1 MKSFKGFLEER
12 TNREIADDVLKI
24 DDKGTLNRI
33 DSVLSVKLFEEKLDL
48 IFDGKKLP
56 RKSET
61 SIKSFFETH
70 RGSIEDKLSL
80 LEALENG
87 IITTNPSSGYYR
99 GVKELITNKAI
110 LKNSIFEDFCEFA
123 GALGDSKE
131 GQGNTGTGKG
141 EILIVLLTKDGKL
154 PTSSGDINIFG
165 QGLEVKASN
174 GIIATFLAYKDTKKT
189 DSILKKYYTGKEKEI
204 KLSKRDNNLKGLVK
218 ELNTWKD
225 KDSVK
230 KFIEAYYKKRAK
242 DSFVK
247 KLIEDCVKGVDFTKP
262 LTPKQLQTAFGIVLT
277 RGYQNAHNWKGIL
290 IFKDSKGF
298 LNTPLSLSRNISE
311 FGKYISFSGL
321 NMTNG
326 KQDAVLPVTPKNG

>member
-1 MKSFKGFLEER
+1 
-12 TNREIADDVLKI
+12 
-24 DDKGTLNRI
+24 
-33 DSVLSVKLFEEKLDL
+33 
-48 IFDGKKLP
+48 
-56 RKSET
+56 
-61 SIKSFFETH
+61 
-70 RGSIEDKLSL
+70 

-123 GALGDSKE
+123 GALGDSKA

-141 EILIVLLTKDGKL
+141 EILIVLLTEDGKL

-174 GIIATFLAYKDTKKT
+174 GIIATFAAYKDPAKT
-189 DSILKKYYTGKEKEI
+189 ESILKKYYTGEKEKEEI

-230 KFIEAYYKKRAK
+230 KFIEAYYTERAK
-242 DSFVK
+242 DGFVE

-277 RGYQNAHNWKGIL
+277 RGYQNAHKWEGIL

>member
-12 TNREIADDVLKI
+12 TNKEIADDVLKI

-123 GALGDSKE
+123 GALGDSKA

-141 EILIVLLTKDGKL
+141 EILIVLLTKGGEL

-174 GIIATFLAYKDTKKT
+174 GIIAAFAAYKDTKKT
-189 DSILKKYYTGKEKEI
+189 DSILREYYTGKEKEI
-204 KLSKRDNNLKGLVK
+204 KLSQRDNNLKGLVK

-230 KFIEAYYKKRAK
+230 RFLEAYYATRAT
-242 DSFVK
+242 DDFVERGIK
-247 KLIEDCVKGVDFTKP
+247 DCVKRVDFTKP
-262 LTPKQLQTAFGIVLT
+262 LTPKQLQTAFGVVLT
-277 RGYQNAHNWKGIL
+277 GVYQNAHNWEGIL

-298 LNTPLSLSRNISE
+298 LNTPLSLSRSIAE
-311 FGKYISFSGL
+311 FEKYIGFSGL

-326 KQDAVLPVTPKNG
+326 VQPAVLSVKPKNG